1 MGKKIG
7 SFILVVF
14 LVGIVG
20 GASVMYNYLSKNV
33 ETDRL
38 SVSEDTGKQ
47 ENVEEENSENDEQY
61 SKAPDFTVYDSES
74 KEYKLSEFEGKPV
87 ILNFWASWCGPCKS
101 EMPDFEE
108 AYKEYGEN
116 IHFLMVNLTDGYQE
130 TVNSAKRFIEDAGYT
145 FPIYYDTKQNAAR
158 TYGVY
163 SVPMTFFIDENGYI
177 IAHGTGALDAKTLQ
191 TGIDYIYDAGSQ

>member
-7 SFILVVF
+7 SFILILF
-14 LVGIVG
+14 LVGIIG
-20 GASVMYNYLSKNV
+20 GASVLYNYLSKNV
-33 ETDRL
+33 ETDQL
-38 SVSEDTGKQ
+38 SVKEDTNKKDDSS
-47 ENVEEENSENDEQY
+47 EEDSKKEEQY
-61 SKAPDFTVYDSES
+61 SKAPDFTVYDSDGNA
-74 KEYKLSEFEGKPV
+74 YKLSEFEGKPV

-108 AYKEYGEN
+108 AYKEYGEK

-130 TVNSAKRFIEDAGYT
+130 TVNGAQKFIEDTGYT
-145 FPIYYDTKQNAAR
+145 FPIYFDTKQDAAR

-163 SVPMTFFIDENGYI
+163 SIPMTFFIDESGNI

>member
-163 SVPMTFFIDENGYI
+163 SIPMTFFIDENGYV

>member
-7 SFILVVF
+7 SFILIVL

-20 GASVMYNYLSKNV
+20 GATVLYNYLSKNA
-33 ETDRL
+33 ERDQL
-38 SVSEDTGKQ
+38 SVKEDTGKQ
-47 ENVEEENSENDEQY
+47 DDSSAESSEDEEQY
-61 SKAPDFTVYDSES
+61 SKAPDFTVYDDEGNA
-74 KEYKLSEFEGKPV
+74 YKLSEFEGKPV

-108 AYKEYGEN
+108 AYNEYGEE
-116 IHFLMVNLTDGYQE
+116 IHFVMVNLTDGYQE
-130 TVNSAKRFIEDAGYT
+130 TVSGAKKFIEDAGYT
-145 FPIYYDTKQNAAR
+145 FPIYFDTKQDAAR

-163 SVPMTFFIDENGYI
+163 SIPMTFFIDENGYV